1 MTEPQA
7 ESQKRQIE
15 VTDVFTRNLKATKP
29 VILNEGGADSSK
41 SYSLAQLFI
50 YRFNNEKNKSFLI
63 CCKTLP
69 HLRIS
74 AYRLIVNLMK
84 DYGYYGGLAHNKSER
99 TLYNKANN
107 NLMLFTSIDDPEKI
121 KSAEFNYEWLEEA
134 NEFTFEDFINLRK
147 CCRAKTTDDEP
158 NTMYLSYNP
167 VDEYG
172 WLNERLKPQKDVQ
185 VIHSTVDDNPFA
197 QDADIAVLDGLEE
210 QDESYFRIYR
220 LGKYAK
226 LKGRIYEIE
235 IATEF
240 PECPETIYGVDY
252 GFVNPSTLIEV
263 GIDVESMSLY
273 LSQLIYET
281 HLTNTQFIERMKEE
295 IPEEHR
301 DREIYADAAEP
312 DRIEEAYEAGF
323 NIKPSFKGKKS
334 VLDGIDLVNRFKLYT
349 KIEYTRL
356 VSEMRGY
363 KRKVDKDGRVREEP
377 VKFRDH
383 CPDAVRYPVFTHLR
397 ERLLETKPAW
407 TLTAKT
413 KNVDIKPVEDND
425 VRDAAIKRIEQ
436 SGFLS
441 LAMFAKNMSHSEDA
455 MRVKLL
461 AMGFEEHSQDRF
473 VYGDALGRKP
483 AVKDKTE
490 EERDDESWVL

>member
-1 MTEPQA
+1 MSQTQVEP
-7 ESQKRQIE
+7 QKRQIE
-15 VTDVFTRNLKATKP
+15 VTDVFTRNLKATQP

-50 YRFNNEKNKSFLI
+50 YKFNNERDKSFLV
-63 CCKTLP
+63 CRKTLP
-69 HLRIS
+69 HLRIT
-74 AYRLIVNLMK
+74 AYRLIIELMK
-84 DYGYYGGLAHNKSER
+84 DYGYYGRLIHNKSER
-99 TLYNKANN
+99 TLYNSANN
-107 NLMLFTSIDDPEKI
+107 NFMLFTSIDDPEKI

-134 NEFTFEDFINLRK
+134 NEFTWDDFINLRK
-147 CCRAKTTDDEP
+147 CNRAKTSPDEP

-172 WLNERLKPQKDVQ
+172 YINEKLKPQADVQ

-197 QDADIAVLDGLEE
+197 QEADIAVLDGLES
-210 QDESYFRIYR
+210 QDDTYYRIYR

-235 IATEF
+235 IVTEF
-240 PECPETIYGVDY
+240 PECRETIYGVDY
-252 GFVNPSTLIEV
+252 GFINPSVLIKL
-263 GIDVESMSLY
+263 GIDMENMSLY
-273 LSQLIYET
+273 LTELIHET
-281 HLTNTQFIERMKEE
+281 HLTNSQFIDRMKEE
-295 IPEEHR
+295 ISEEHR

-349 KIEYTRL
+349 KIEYTKL

-397 ERLLETKPAW
+397 ERLLELEPAW
-407 TLTAKT
+407 TVTTKT
-413 KNVDIKPVEDND
+413 KPIDVKPIEDDD
-425 VRDAAIKRIEQ
+425 VRQAAIKRIED

-441 LAMFAKNMSHSEDA
+441 LAMFAKNMSHSEEA
-455 MRVKLL
+455 MRAKLL
-461 AMGFEEHSQDRF
+461 AMGFEEHSQNRF
-473 VYGDALGRKP
+473 VYGEALDRIP
-483 AVKDKTE
+483 AVVGKE
-490 EERDDESWVL
+490 EERDDESWVV